1 MSPSQKTKQNLLN
14 EQLFLKV
21 YYMPSTLLL
30 RQSSLQSLQC
40 SCEDGER
47 GGLAYE
53 GIISMDVHC
62 CSREGGGAVSLLWGE
77 DSLHRTREMAS
88 TGLDS
93 VPGVT
98 GKGTEAWNSVAQ

>member
-62 CSREGGGAVSLLWGE
+62 CSREGGARLVYFGVKSPCI
-77 DSLHRTREMAS
+77 
-88 TGLDS
+88 GLERWLA
-93 VPGVT
+93 P
-98 GKGTEAWNSVAQ
+98 A